1 MLLQWMLMQ
10 GLKEEFLVLGLSH
23 RTKILNTRGGERA
36 GDVGQKEGDVET
48 GRKEP
53 SKVSEKGSE
62 DI

>member
-1 MLLQWMLMQ
+1 MLMQ
-10 GLKEEFLVLGLSH
+10 RLKEEFLVPGLSH

-36 GDVGQKEGDVET
+36 GDVET